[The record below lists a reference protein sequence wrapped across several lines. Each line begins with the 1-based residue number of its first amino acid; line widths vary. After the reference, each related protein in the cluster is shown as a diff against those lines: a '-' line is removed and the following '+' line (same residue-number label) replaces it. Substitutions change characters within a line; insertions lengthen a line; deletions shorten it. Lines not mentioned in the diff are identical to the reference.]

1 MMKAGIKFPN
11 KDDFA
16 NDKVIDNEL
25 NYIFS
30 YPTESHPNRKPK
42 PIHFYGVP
50 YIGYPPQ
57 IDELIAYFK
66 LTREHQSQTIPQQI
80 WHFCLNFPGLFDSVY
95 NEYFYFAD
103 AIAELFSRQYPVAY
117 AYHTEN
123 KTTGNHHSH
132 FHYIVSTSSYIP
144 DYPALDAEH
153 LIQYLVQMPSI
164 AERYNIVLYFQQ
176 KQEELQCLN
185 LTRIF

>member
-1 MMKAGIKFPN
+1 MMDVGIKFPN
-11 KDDFA
+11 KGDFA
-16 NDKVIDNEL
+16 NHDVIENEL

-30 YPTESHPNRKPK
+30 YPTERHPNRTPK

-57 IDELIAYFK
+57 IDKLIAYFK
-66 LTREHQSQTIPQQI
+66 LIREDQCQTIPQQI
-80 WHFCLNFPGLFDSVY
+80 WHFHLDFPILFTSVY

-103 AIAELFSRQYPVAY
+103 AIAQLFSLQYPVAY
-117 AYHTEN
+117 SYHTEN
-123 KTTGNHHSH
+123 KTTGNRHSH

-144 DYPALDAEH
+144 DSPALDADH

-164 AERYNIVLYFQQ
+164 AERYNINLYFQQ
-176 KQEELQCLN
+176 EQEELQCLN
-185 LTRIF
+185 LTKIF

>member
-16 NDKVIDNEL
+16 NDTVIDNEL

-80 WHFCLNFPGLFDSVY
+80 WHFCLNFPGLFDSVIP
-95 NEYFYFAD
+95 AHG
-103 AIAELFSRQYPVAY
+103 SSP
-117 AYHTEN
+117 
-123 KTTGNHHSH
+123 HS
-132 FHYIVSTSSYIP
+132 
-144 DYPALDAEH
+144 
-153 LIQYLVQMPSI
+153 
-164 AERYNIVLYFQQ
+164 
-176 KQEELQCLN
+176 
-185 LTRIF
+185 